1 MAMTTAL
8 VTLTDEESQ
17 QLQTLSQIKGVA
29 PEVLLHE
36 AVESYL
42 GRHKT
47 DDRLVSLRQARGI
60 WSERQDLPE
69 LTELRRE
76 WDRQ

>member
-1 MAMTTAL
+1 MTTAQVAL
-8 VTLTDEESQ
+8 SDEESDA
-17 QLQTLSQIKGVA
+17 LQTLSRIKGVA

-42 GRHKT
+42 GLHETGTSR
-47 DDRLVSLRQARGI
+47 RSARRGVI
-60 WSERQDLPE
+60 WSERQDLPP
-69 LTELRRE
+69 LSELRRE